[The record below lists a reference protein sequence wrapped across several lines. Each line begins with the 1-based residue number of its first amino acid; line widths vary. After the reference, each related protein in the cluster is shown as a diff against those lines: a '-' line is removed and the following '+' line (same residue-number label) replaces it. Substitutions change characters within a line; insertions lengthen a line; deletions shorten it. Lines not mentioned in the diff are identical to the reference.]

1 MRGTERQPCAA
12 ATTLPQLL
20 PQPPTYSKGHADIG
34 RPAALWRHAQDDDA
48 SSARQWELQMEAVAE
63 TVKRINTR
71 IHGPSYV
78 EPTSNAA
85 LQSEIVQLK
94 LTNRELRAANRELKE
109 QLSAEAEARKQ
120 DALRD
125 ALSDEESDAAH
136 LRERRRM
143 RDKLEQADAATKALR
158 IEVGEKTREIA
169 ELRIRLG
176 QLAPGPNNMLSQMR
190 AVNLE
195 HLRVHSARQA
205 RELERA
211 QLELRATREALLGS
225 PRLAGAPDATGD
237 SEQLIQAVARLAES
251 EEQRRQLIRE
261 KSELIAQLE
270 KLRSGQFSGDALK
283 KLNALRNRSAVQEA
297 KVARARSALDESQ
310 RKPAQ
315 YATTTAGFRLDTEL
329 SKLKELQVQVQAAEL
344 LLHEKH
350 QLTVLINMVARQ
362 AEVIER
368 LQVQVE
374 VSGCFRSR
382 YLSVRD
388 GESNQTRDDEVDVN
402 MGGLDQLRLQ
412 VEMELVAL
420 SKMNAELSDAFSRMP
435 TAQGKQLAGPC
446 TCTSLTRRRTH

>member
-1 MRGTERQPCAA
+1 
-12 ATTLPQLL
+12 
-20 PQPPTYSKGHADIG
+20 
-34 RPAALWRHAQDDDA
+34 
-48 SSARQWELQMEAVAE
+48 V
-63 TVKRINTR
+63 
-71 IHGPSYV
+71 
-78 EPTSNAA
+78 
-85 LQSEIVQLK
+85 
-94 LTNRELRAANRELKE
+94 
-109 QLSAEAEARKQ
+109 
-120 DALRD
+120 
-125 ALSDEESDAAH
+125 
-136 LRERRRM
+136 
-143 RDKLEQADAATKALR
+143 
-158 IEVGEKTREIA
+158 
-169 ELRIRLG
+169 
-176 QLAPGPNNMLSQMR
+176 
-190 AVNLE
+190 
-195 HLRVHSARQA
+195 
-205 RELERA
+205 
-211 QLELRATREALLGS
+211 
-225 PRLAGAPDATGD
+225 GAPDATGE
-237 SEQLIQAVARLAES
+237 SEQLIQAGARLAES

-310 RKPAQ
+310 RKPVQ